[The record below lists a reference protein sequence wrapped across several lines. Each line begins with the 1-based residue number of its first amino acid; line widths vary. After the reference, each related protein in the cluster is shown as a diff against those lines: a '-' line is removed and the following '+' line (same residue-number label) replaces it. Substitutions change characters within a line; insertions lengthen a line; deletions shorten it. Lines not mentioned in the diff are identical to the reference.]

1 MMLFMKSILYTLVVL
16 VAAGK
21 GNMLG
26 WYVLLALLFMSVFI
40 SGCASSEL
48 SGLAGTGSTCSGS
61 F

>member
-1 MMLFMKSILYTLVVL
+1 MKSILHTLVVL

-26 WYVLLALLFMSVFI
+26 WYVLLALLFMSVFM
-40 SGCASSEL
+40 SGCAPGEI
-48 SGLAGTGSTCSGS
+48 SGLAGIGSTCSGS